1 VNISIEVL
9 NGEDFEA
16 FMESKAEA
24 IVAAVRT
31 EMNAETVNLLAY
43 IKDEK
48 LSGQVLNQRS
58 GNLKNSGFIEIDQG
72 SGQITGF
79 VGFGRT
85 VPYAAILNYG
95 GTIEVPEVS
104 GKLMV
109 FERGGRTV
117 FTMKH
122 RAFTVNMP
130 ARNYLESSLEERE
143 PVIVEGF
150 RDAIA
155 KVTNEE

>member
-1 VNISIEVL
+1 MNINIEVL
-9 NGEDFEA
+9 NGGEFEA
-16 FMESKAEA
+16 FLESKAEA
-24 IVAAVRT
+24 IVAAVKT

-58 GNLKNSGFIEIDQG
+58 GNLKNSGFIEIEEG

-95 GTIEVPEVS
+95 GSIDIPEVN

-109 FERGGRTV
+109 FQRAGATI

-143 PVIVEGF
+143 PVITQGF
-150 RDAIA
+150 REAIKAVTDA
-155 KVTNEE
+155 

>member
-1 VNISIEVL
+1 MNIQIEVL
-9 NGEDFEA
+9 NGGEFEA
-16 FMESKAEA
+16 FMEQKAEA
-24 IVAAVRT
+24 IVAAVKT
-31 EMNAETVNLLAY
+31 EMNAETLNLLAY

-58 GNLKNSGFIEIDQG
+58 GNLKNSGFVEIEQG

-95 GTIEVPEVS
+95 GSIEIPEVS

-109 FERGGRTV
+109 FNRGGATV

-130 ARNYLESSLEERE
+130 ARNYLETSLEERE
-143 PVIVEGF
+143 PAITQGF

-155 KVTNEE
+155 AVTDA